1 MHSFVMAK
9 IRVMANEFTRKKN
22 DDKDNDNENCTS

>member
-1 MHSFVMAK
+1 MHSFGMAK

-22 DDKDNDNENCTS
+22 DDNDNNNCTS